1 MSDCLELL
9 AWLMLH
15 TTRDGKKTSERGAV
29 MVSTVVTTVAFIK
42 SDTPT
47 DISYN
52 LRCTSYL
59 STLGNIEDIKYKT

>member
-29 MVSTVVTTVAFIK
+29 MVSTVVTTVAFMK

-52 LRCTSYL
+52 LRCTS
-59 STLGNIEDIKYKT
+59 TLGNIQDIKYKI